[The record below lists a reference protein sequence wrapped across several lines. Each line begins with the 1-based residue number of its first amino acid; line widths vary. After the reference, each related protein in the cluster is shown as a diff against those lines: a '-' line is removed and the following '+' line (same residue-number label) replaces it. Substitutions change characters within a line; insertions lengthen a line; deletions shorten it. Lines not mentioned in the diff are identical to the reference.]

1 MVVFPNSGR
10 FERITIAQGDSY
22 TIESKQREVVV
33 VLLSGSINAGQN
45 PDRFIISRNDVF
57 SAPAGFCLANQEL
70 MDVVGVTK
78 AEFCIAEVESDSE
91 ITCKAFQAPD
101 CIKTGED
108 NTTRDVCRLADSK
121 DGLKN
126 LIVGETINPPGNWS
140 SWPPHKH
147 DTHTA
152 DEESQQQEVY
162 LYRFSDPSGFAVQM
176 LNDDPQ
182 IVRENDTVKIESGYH
197 PLVASPN
204 SELYY
209 LWVLY
214 GDNSFFKVKYK

>member
-1 MVVFPNSGR
+1 M
-10 FERITIAQGDSY
+10 
-22 TIESKQREVVV
+22 
-33 VLLSGSINAGQN
+33 VLLSGSINAGQD
-45 PDRFIISRNDVF
+45 PERLSLTRDGAF
-57 SAPAGFCLANQEL
+57 SPPGAFCLANQEL
-70 MDVVGVTK
+70 IDVVAVTE
-78 AEFCIAEVESDSE
+78 AEICIAEVNSDSE
-91 ITCKAFQAPD
+91 IECKILESPE
-101 CIKTGED
+101 CIATGTE
-108 NTTRDVCRLADSK
+108 NTTRDVCRLADNR

-126 LIVGETINPPGNWS
+126 LIVGETINPAGNWS

-147 DTHTA
+147 DTYTP

-162 LYRFSDPSGFAVQM
+162 LYKFSNPSGFAVQM